1 MDWKSETSFFDGV
14 RYASIMLNIMDENY
28 KRPMFP
34 SWYVQFYVSYLK
46 WINSSKLKKGLHLN
60 MLYLCLFV
68 CLFVCLFGVFRHFDN
83 FPPLWRR
90 HHYHWRAANYF
101 DLYSDLYDLYFDLY
115 SASIATEQWGFSNVP
130 HLLWRGSNLYNC
142 QFRGP
147 VTLSPIAE
155 RLAGSFHYL
164 F

>member
-1 MDWKSETSFFDGV
+1 MKTTNVLCFLFF
-14 RYASIMLNIMDENY
+14 
-28 KRPMFP
+28 
-34 SWYVQFYVSYLK
+34 SWCVQFYVSYLK
-46 WINSSKLKKGLHLN
+46 WINSSKLKKKGLHLN
-60 MLYLCLFV
+60 MLYL

-90 HHYHWRAANYF
+90 YHYHWRAAN
-101 DLYSDLYDLYFDLY
+101 YFDLY
-115 SASIATEQWGFSNVP
+115 SASIATEQWGFFNVT